1 VTQLREWLRRHPT
14 ELALTAFLHGE
25 LSEAESAELLQHME
39 MCGRCRDAAKQL
51 EGASRIYQ
59 TQVAGDV
66 PAELLVE
73 GREALIRALRAAPE
87 TDSRGERAEAL
98 AQLSEVVASYLGS
111 ELAADIAGE
120 VRVQSERS
128 GLTADEALDRAMPRF
143 AELIG
148 EDAAGELRRQVKREL
163 MGA

>member
-25 LSEAESAELLQHME
+25 LSEAESTEVLHHLE

-59 TQVAGDV
+59 VKVVGDV
-66 PAELLVE
+66 PSELLVE
-73 GREALIRALRAAPE
+73 GREALIRALRVTPQA
-87 TDSRGERAEAL
+87 DSQGERAEAL
-98 AQLSEVVASYLGS
+98 AQFSEVAASYLGRDLAS
-111 ELAADIAGE
+111 EIAGE
-120 VRVQSERS
+120 VRAQSEQS
-128 GLTADEALDRAMPRF
+128 GLTADEALDSAMPRL

-148 EDAAGELRRQVKREL
+148 EDAAEELRRQVKREL